1 MNRSSWPSPSTHAW
15 ILVVKPPRERPRAC
29 SPFFSS
35 AAGMLVSPHHCAIEK
50 NFLEVGIFAQH
61 GKYALP
67 YILV

>member
-1 MNRSSWPSPSTHAW
+1 
-15 ILVVKPPRERPRAC
+15 
-29 SPFFSS
+29 
-35 AAGMLVSPHHCAIEK
+35 MLVRPHHCAIEK